1 MKYFKLYENIS
12 DTSKKNTI
20 EFNPAKVLVLT
31 FAAIILAGSFLLS
44 LSYSAKNETLSY
56 IDALFTS
63 TSAVCVT
70 GLVVKDTL
78 DTFTLFGQLIIMF
91 LIQIGGLGVMSF
103 AILITSMLGKKI
115 SFHQKLLL
123 QEDLNQYSIQGI
135 IHLVKF
141 IVFITFSVELSG
153 AIILGIHWLPKMGF
167 QSFYFG
173 LFHAVSAFNNAGFD
187 LMGNYASLI
196 LYQGDLLTNLV
207 IMTLII
213 LGGTGFF
220 VLWNFYSYRKIKK
233 LFYHTKLVILATGLL
248 LLISFFVLFLIEYNN
263 PDTFGEK
270 SIGEKICN
278 TIFMAVTPRTAGFSV
293 IAIDKMRQAS
303 LYFLIILMFIG
314 ASPGSTG
321 GGIKT
326 TTFAVILISTIGFI
340 KKRQSVIFERKIS
353 KEIYFKSCV
362 ILFLSLILVSLGT
375 FVLLITESGRLFEM
389 LFEVVSAF
397 GTVGLSTGIT
407 PDLSTFG
414 KFILI
419 LIMFIGRVGPLI
431 FVYILGQQG
440 KPDLL
445 DYPEGN
451 IMIG

>member
-1 MKYFKLYENIS
+1 MKYFKLYESIS

-70 GLVVKDTL
+70 GLVVKDTF
-78 DTFTLFGQLIIMF
+78 DTFTLFGQLIIML

-103 AILITSMLGKKI
+103 AILIISMLGKKI

-141 IVFITFSVELSG
+141 IIFITFALECMG
-153 AIILGIHWLPKMGF
+153 AIILGIHWFPEMGF
-167 QSFYFG
+167 KSFYFG

-187 LMGNYASLI
+187 LMGDYTSLTY
-196 LYQGDLLTNLV
+196 YQGDLLTNLV

-213 LGGTGFF
+213 LGGIGFF
-220 VLWNFYSYRKIKK
+220 VLWNFYSYIKTKK
-233 LFYHTKLVILATGLL
+233 LFYHTKLVILTTGLL
-248 LLISFFVLFLIEYNN
+248 LLISFFILFLIEYNN
-263 PDTFGEK
+263 PDTLGEK

-278 TIFMAVTPRTAGFSV
+278 AIFMAVTPRTAGFSV

-340 KKRQSVIFERKIS
+340 KKRQNVIFERKIS
-353 KEIYFKSCV
+353 REIYFKSCV
-362 ILFLSLILVSLGT
+362 ILFLSLVLVSLGT
-375 FVLLITESGRLFEM
+375 FALLITESGRLFEM

>member
-1 MKYFKLYENIS
+1 MKYFKLYEKIT
-12 DTSKKNTI
+12 DKKNTI

-44 LSYSAKNETLSY
+44 LSYSAKVETLSY

-78 DTFTLFGQLIIMF
+78 DTFTLFGQLIIML

-103 AILITSMLGKKI
+103 AILIISMLGKKI

-123 QEDLNQYSIQGI
+123 REDLNQYSIQGI

-141 IVFITFSVELSG
+141 IIFITFALECMG
-153 AIILGIHWLPKMGF
+153 AIVLGIHWFPEMGF
-167 QSFYFG
+167 KSFYFG

-187 LMGNYASLI
+187 LMGNYSSLTY
-196 LYQGDLLTNLV
+196 YQGDLLTNLV
-207 IMTLII
+207 IMILII

-220 VLWNFYSYRKIKK
+220 VLWNFYSYIKTKK
-233 LFYHTKLVILATGLL
+233 LFYHTKLVILTTGLL

-263 PDTFGEK
+263 PNTLDGK
-270 SIGEKICN
+270 SIDEKICN

-340 KKRQSVIFERKIS
+340 KKIQSVIFERKIS

-362 ILFLSLILVSLGT
+362 ILFLSLVLVSLGT